1 VDQVLLLLV
10 LVFIAGIAF
19 DFINGFHDTANA
31 IATVVATRVLSL
43 RTAILMAAGFNVIG
57 ALSGTAVAETVGA
70 GLVDQDAVTQTV
82 VLAGVIGAIVW
93 NLLTWYYGIPSSSS
107 HALIGGLLG
116 ATAVHAGVD
125 AWEWSGIE
133 KTLVALVGSPVI
145 GFVGGMLLI
154 TIVSWLSFRARPQS
168 ATRTFRGLQLFSAMF
183 MAFSHGSND
192 AQKTMGILTL
202 ALYTSGRID
211 EFAVPFWV
219 VLIAALAM
227 GAGTAAGGRRIIHTM
242 GDKIIKLQPIHGFS
256 AETAAATVIYIAS
269 HLGFPVSTTHV
280 ISSAIMGVGSV
291 RGRAGVRWGIARQI
305 VSAWVLTI
313 PACAI
318 VAGIC
323 YGLLSLVF
331 SS

>member
-1 VDQVLLLLV
+1 MDQVLLLLL
-10 LVFIAGIAF
+10 LVFVAGVAF

-43 RTAILMAAGFNVIG
+43 RTAILAAAAFNVIG
-57 ALSGTAVAETVGA
+57 ALSGTAVAETVGK
-70 GLVDQDAVTQTV
+70 GLVDENSVTQPV
-82 VLAGVIGAIVW
+82 VLAGVLGAIVW
-93 NLLTWYYGIPSSSS
+93 NLLTWYYGVPSSSS

-116 ATAVHAGVD
+116 AAAVHSGIDV
-125 AWEWSGIE
+125 WQWSGIE

-219 VLIAALAM
+219 VLLAAGAM

-256 AETAAATVIYIAS
+256 AETAAATVIYTAS

-280 ISSAIMGVGSV
+280 ISSSIMGVGSV
-291 RGRAGVRWGIARQI
+291 RGRSGVRWGVARQI
-305 VSAWVLTI
+305 VTAWVLTI

-318 VAGIC
+318 TSGIL
-323 YGLLSLVF
+323 YALLSIVF
-331 SS
+331 